1 MEILLQKKESI
12 TAAVLERIF
21 KDVLIFIEYHMNR
34 GYLISAQEGTDMQ
47 ASHRLVAS
55 GEIMAFVALV
65 KPHRERVCLA
75 LARFVYET
83 IRT

>member
-1 MEILLQKKESI
+1 M
-12 TAAVLERIF
+12 LERIF